1 MTPSVEEERREAKGA
16 ALVRGFVVLLIEA
29 VVLLRQGDKAA
40 QTWGDYSCPHVSTGL
55 RAPLVSWQGMVLG
68 ILRNSPLT
76 RSPQALKTM
85 KTRLLHGAGGQSQR
99 GRTWLILH
107 GH

>member
-16 ALVRGFVVLLIEA
+16 ALVRGFVVLLTEA
-29 VVLLRQGDKAA
+29 VVLLCFCQGILAR
-40 QTWGDYSCPHVSTGL
+40 YLC
-55 RAPLVSWQGMVLG
+55 QGMVLG